1 MCQASQTPSWVE
13 GWLTE
18 FDSSCAHGHL
28 SCVQTTYPDHSRGRV
43 VLPPPGAAT
52 GPGGPTPHCQPPWRG
67 RQLETGA
74 GCPWPNPSPLC
85 FTSLPLCLRCGPCLL
100 DEVALFKPLVGSC
113 VWGLFGGPAALGHR
127 PWPGQDIS
135 QQGPEELPRLQPES
149 NVRTG
154 QRCFTLLGITCLFF

>member
-1 MCQASQTPSWVE
+1 MCPWSSELCADNIPRPPKREGCSSPTRGSHRSW
-13 GWLTE
+13 WP
-18 FDSSCAHGHL
+18 H
-28 SCVQTTYPDHSRGRV
+28 TT
-43 VLPPPGAAT
+43 
-52 GPGGPTPHCQPPWRG
+52 CQPPWRG

-113 VWGLFGGPAALGHR
+113 VWGLFGDPAALGHR

-135 QQGPEELPRLQPES
+135 QQGPEELPCLQPKS